1 MPKVHQNKNRKR
13 KHETESVDYKID
25 VPKMKF
31 RPVDEA
37 LEAEEERLSHIL
49 FGGAKNFLHCLEEAE
64 QEAGASQD
72 SQGSS
77 SQLNTDSGVGE
88 EDSSDADETTRKPA
102 WVDEDDDGIEVSEA
116 LNAQHRKL
124 PKGGL
129 NSRGNKYADLLKHK
143 FQSALGTP
151 RWADLNKRSR
161 TESGSDDEIL
171 QTCGFL
177 TTPSSSTLPSKL
189 LEFKKVRNLNHET
202 SSEGPF
208 INAIEFHPT
217 SSVAMV
223 AGSAG
228 IMSLFAVDSKRNNKL
243 HCAAF
248 QGFPI
253 VCAKFANSGNEAILG
268 SRHPY
273 IYSYDLMAAKPVRMN
288 LPQGLTHCKN
298 FIISPDSQYMAVAG
312 KWGEVHLLSAVCKE
326 RICLLKQD
334 GEVTALSFNPSGS
347 LLFGHSDSGEVTI
360 WDVRSRR
367 VKHKFTDEGCLQ
379 GTTISISQSNQF
391 LAAGSAQGVVNLYG
405 MEDVLQNK
413 LPKPRKTILNLTT
426 GITDLKFNPTS
437 EMLAFSSAEIQNATK
452 LFHLGSGTV
461 FSNFPNFE
469 TKMGNITTLNFSPS
483 SGYVAFGNRSSVVSL
498 FRLKHYKNY

>member
-1 MPKVHQNKNRKR
+1 
-13 KHETESVDYKID
+13 
-25 VPKMKF
+25 MKF

-37 LEAEEERLSHIL
+37 LEAEEEKLSQIL

-72 SQGSS
+72 SQESGSQS
-77 SQLNTDSGVGE
+77 NTDSGVGE
-88 EDSSDADETTRKPA
+88 DSSDTDEVVRKPA
-102 WVDEDDDGIEVSEA
+102 WVDEEDDGIEVGEA

-143 FQSALGTP
+143 FQAALGTP
-151 RWADLNKRSR
+151 RWADLNKRPR
-161 TESGSDDEIL
+161 TDSGSDDEIL

-177 TTPSSSTLPSKL
+177 TTTSSSTLPSNL
-189 LEFKKVRNLNHET
+189 LEYKKVRDLNHET
-202 SSEGPF
+202 LCEGPF
-208 INAIEFHPT
+208 INSVEFHPT

-223 AGSAG
+223 TGNAG
-228 IMSLFAVDSKRNNKL
+228 IMSLFAVDSKQNKKL
-243 HCAAF
+243 HSAAF

-253 VCAKFANSGNEAILG
+253 VCAKFAKGGNEAILG
-268 SRHPY
+268 SRHPH
-273 IYSYDLMAAKPVRMN
+273 IYSYDLLAAKPVRMK
-288 LPQGLTHCKN
+288 LPQGITNCKK
-298 FIISPDSQYMAVAG
+298 FIISPDSEYMAVAG
-312 KWGEVHLLSAVCKE
+312 KWGEVHLLSAMSKE

-334 GEVTALSFNPSGS
+334 NEVTALSFNSSGS

-360 WDVRSRR
+360 WDMRSRR

-379 GTTISISQSNQF
+379 GTTIAISKSSQF

-405 MEDVLQNK
+405 MEDVLHNK

-437 EMLAFSSAEIQNATK
+437 EMLAFSSAEIQNSAK
-452 LFHLGSGTV
+452 LFHIGSGTV
-461 FSNFPNFE
+461 FSNFPNFN
-469 TKMGNITTLNFSPS
+469 TKMGHITTFNFSPS
-483 SGYVAFGNRSSVVSL
+483 SGYIAFGNRSSEVSL
-498 FRLKHYKNY
+498 YRLKHYKNY